1 MFTLFALIVGFAAG
15 VAVTWIYHDR
25 LKAKADAVVTA
36 VEK

>member
-1 MFTLFALIVGFAAG
+1 MFTLFALIIGFAAG

-25 LKAKADAVVTA
+25 VKAKADAVIGV